1 VQLTRVVLDVAGRS
15 IDARPAHVSNTEA
28 QDCEVTVIPGLEL
41 LEEVFRYGDEV
52 LNFLEVIFKDPC
64 KISLSLLVVAVV
76 AVVFVFRVLNKSK
89 YISYKLII

>member
-1 VQLTRVVLDVAGRS
+1 MQLTRVVLDVAGRS

-76 AVVFVFRVLNKSK
+76 FFFVFRVLNKSK